1 MCREDEGRGTAGV
14 CEALSGRLHDVRP
27 CEGIGQSD
35 GQETKDGS
43 FRTKVKSVEMKKSL
57 AKPRPPRQDGTGT
70 SGRRGKALGKT
81 NPSVHRIP
89 FSIPIRF
96 NQD

>member
-1 MCREDEGRGTAGV
+1 
-14 CEALSGRLHDVRP
+14 
-27 CEGIGQSD
+27 
-35 GQETKDGS
+35 
-43 FRTKVKSVEMKKSL
+43 MKKSL
-57 AKPRPPRQDGTGT
+57 AKLRPPRQDGTGT
-70 SGRRGKALGKT
+70 PGLRGKALGKT